1 MKYKLIYLNSRN
13 LLFGIIALL
22 INLAL
27 NLFISPFIVRNL
39 GVEANGYITLANNF
53 VSYASLI
60 AVALNSMA
68 NRFITLEF
76 VNKNY
81 EKANLYYSN
90 VTIGNCIIGVII
102 AVFSIIFTN
111 YISIF
116 LEIPYELISDIKLL
130 FLITFFTFAI
140 TTAASSW
147 NIATFLTNKLYIQS
161 VRNIQSQLIRATS
174 ILLLF
179 YFFPIKVSFIA
190 FSSFF
195 AALFSVFFALYYK
208 RKLAP
213 FLKASFRLFNI
224 KTLKELV
231 SSGIW
236 NSVGQMG
243 VMLLTGLDLLMAN
256 IFLGPES
263 MGILALAKVLP
274 TIISQLSSTVI
285 NVFIPQL
292 TIFYGDKKMELLHN
306 YLEKSVA
313 LSNYIITIPI
323 ALIISLGNDFYSLW
337 VPNQNI
343 RLIFVLCL
351 LSLIGTIFSS
361 GTEVLTNIFVLVN
374 KIKVNSLNIVLSGMV
389 SVILS
394 FIFVKYTN
402 YGIFAIASVSSI
414 INVITKIVYTIPFSS
429 KYIMIRWNYF
439 YIYIFK
445 SILSVVLISLSSY
458 LFNNLVFTGKNDWIN
473 FFIKGFVGVG
483 MALIINFI
491 IYRKVL
497 FRRKI

>member
-1 MKYKLIYLNSRN
+1 MKFKLIYINNRN
-13 LLFGIIALL
+13 LLFGIIALS

-27 NLFISPFIVRNL
+27 NLFVSPFIVRNL

-60 AVALNSMA
+60 SVALNSMA

-76 VNKNY
+76 VSKNY
-81 EKANLYYSN
+81 ERANLYYSN
-90 VTIGNCIIGVII
+90 VTIGNCIIGAII
-102 AVFSIIFTN
+102 TIFSIFFTN
-111 YISIF
+111 YISFF
-116 LEIPYELISDIKLL
+116 LEIPNELIKDIKLL
-130 FLITFFTFAI
+130 FLITFLTFSI
-140 TTAASSW
+140 TTVTSSW

-161 VRNIQSQLIRATS
+161 VRNIQSQFIRAAS
-174 ILLLF
+174 ILILF

-190 FSSFF
+190 FSSFI
-195 AALFSVFFALYYK
+195 AALFSVLFSLYYK
-208 RKLAP
+208 KKLTP

-231 SSGIW
+231 GSGIW

-243 VMLLTGLDLLMAN
+243 VMLLTGLDLLIAN

-274 TIISQLSSTVI
+274 TIISQLSSTVT
-285 NVFIPQL
+285 NVFIPQITL
-292 TIFYGDKKMELLHN
+292 YYGDKKMEVMHN
-306 YLEKSVA
+306 YLEKAIA
-313 LSNYIITIPI
+313 LSNFIITIPI
-323 ALIISLGNDFYSLW
+323 ALIISLGYNFYSLW

-343 RLIFVLCL
+343 RLIFILCL

-374 KIKVNSLNIVLSGMV
+374 KIKINSLNIVFSGIISIIV
-389 SVILS
+389 SFV
-394 FIFVKYTN
+394 FVKYTE

-414 INVITKIVYTIPFSS
+414 VNVITKIVYTIPFSS
-429 KYIMIRWNYF
+429 KYINISWNYF
-439 YIYIFK
+439 YIYTFK
-445 SILSVVLISLSSY
+445 SILSVILISLSSF
-458 LFNNLVFTGKNDWIN
+458 LFNNLVFTEKNESN
-473 FFIKGFVGVG
+473 HFFIKGFAGVII
-483 MALIINFI
+483 ALIINFI

-497 FRRKI
+497 FRRNI